1 MITFLIIC
9 SFYGYIIQ
17 TLFFLILY
25 FINHIS
31 LFCIYDADFERDCT
45 SLYSHWQRMRVHL
58 SPQSHQ
64 NLLSVILLYFAFL
77 IGVKWNLKVVLILIV
92 YPQWLRMVNFF
103 WVIFLDIF
111 ISSGETSLFR
121 YLTHLKKM
129 IHFFL
134 DLFLFAICVFWIRI
148 QYLCQ
153 MYSWQILWIASS
165 LDLLYSWLCRS
176 FHSMRSHLSIVL
188 FLSNHSAIQKD
199 S

>member
-17 TLFFLILY
+17 TLFFLFLY

-92 YPQWLRMVNFF
+92 YPQWLRMV
-103 WVIFLDIF
+103 
-111 ISSGETSLFR
+111 
-121 YLTHLKKM
+121 K
-129 IHFFL
+129 FFL
-134 DLFLFAICVFWIRI
+134 SYFFRHFYFFGWDLSVQIPYPFKKNDSFFSGPVFVC
-148 QYLCQ
+148 YLC
-153 MYSWQILWIASS
+153 ILDKNPI
-165 LDLLYSWLCRS
+165 
-176 FHSMRSHLSIVL
+176 SMSDV
-188 FLSNHSAIQKD
+188 
-199 S
+199 